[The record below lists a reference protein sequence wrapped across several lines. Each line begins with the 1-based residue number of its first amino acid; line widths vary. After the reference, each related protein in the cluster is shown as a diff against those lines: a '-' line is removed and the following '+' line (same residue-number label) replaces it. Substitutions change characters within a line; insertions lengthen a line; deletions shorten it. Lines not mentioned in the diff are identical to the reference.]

1 MSDCIARIEAL
12 FIAQGQK
19 SYAGEGVSQL
29 GHALQSGQLARASG
43 ASDALVVAAFL
54 HDLGHLLNDQGETP
68 TLRGVD
74 DHHEIWA
81 ADFLAEHFPL
91 SVSEPV
97 RLHVAAKR
105 ALCAIKPDYLGKLS
119 EDSIRSLTL
128 QGGPMSPQELE
139 QFFESE
145 FAEDAIL
152 VRAWDDQAKKPKAVT
167 PGLRH
172 FLDICEGVHA
182 LEVSSRERFA

>member
-1 MSDCIARIEAL
+1 MPDCIAHIETL
-12 FIAQGQK
+12 FLAQGQK

-29 GHALQSGQLARASG
+29 AHALQSGQQAMAAG
-43 ASDALVVAAFL
+43 ATESLVVAAFL
-54 HDLGHLLNDQGETP
+54 HDLGHMLNDEGETP

-105 ALCAIKPDYLGKLS
+105 ALCAIQPHYIEKLS
-119 EDSIRSLTL
+119 EDSVRSLNL
-128 QGGPMSPQELE
+128 QGGPMSQQELE
-139 QFFESE
+139 RFFQSD

-152 VRAWDDQAKKPKAVT
+152 IRAWDDQAKRPNTRT
-167 PGLRH
+167 PGIQSFLGLCERILR
-172 FLDICEGVHA
+172 F
-182 LEVSSRERFA
+182 R

>member
-12 FIAQGQK
+12 FIAQGKK

-29 GHALQSGQLARASG
+29 GHALQSGQLAIASG
-43 ASDALVVAAFL
+43 APEALVVAAFL
-54 HDLGHLLNDQGETP
+54 HDIGHLLNDQGETP

-74 DHHEIWA
+74 DRHEIWA
-81 ADFLAEHFPL
+81 ADFLAKHFPM

-105 ALCAIKPDYLGKLS
+105 VLCAIKPDYVEKLS
-119 EDSIRSLTL
+119 EDSVRSLTL
-128 QGGPMSPQELE
+128 QGGPMSPHELE
-139 QFFESE
+139 RFFQSE

-152 VRAWDDQAKKPKAVT
+152 VRAWDDQAKKPRAQT
-167 PGLRH
+167 PNLGY
-172 FLDICEGVHA
+172 FLDVCESI
-182 LEVSSRERFA
+182 LR

>member
-1 MSDCIARIEAL
+1 MSDCIAHIEAL
-12 FIAQGQK
+12 FIAQGKK

-29 GHALQSGQLARASG
+29 GHALQSGQLAMASG
-43 ASDALVVAAFL
+43 ASDSLVVAAFL
-54 HDLGHLLNDQGETP
+54 HDLGHLLNDQGDTP

-74 DHHEIWA
+74 DQHEVWA

-105 ALCAIKPDYLGKLS
+105 ALCAIKPEYTGKLS
-119 EDSIRSLTL
+119 EDSLRSLKL

-139 QFFESE
+139 QFFQSE

-152 VRAWDDQAKKPKAVT
+152 VRAWDDQAKKPKAQT
-167 PGLRH
+167 ASLH
-172 FLDICEGVHA
+172 SFLDVCEKV
-182 LEVSSRERFA
+182 LIKMS